1 MLAIMAMLAFLVFAV
16 MGLTCYLGCWMKK
29 VERRIKTV
37 DVQKK
42 EVVVGVVTDMDL
54 LHYVTQ
60 NEGTKLQSISE
71 NSGAS
76 TNSGHSTPEPIE

>member
-1 MLAIMAMLAFLVFAV
+1 
-16 MGLTCYLGCWMKK
+16 MKK
-29 VERRIKTV
+29 VKMFIEFSWKIYVVYTCSIIIQVNIPISVKSPN
-37 DVQKK
+37 DVQTK

-60 NEGTKLQSISE
+60 NETAKLQSISE

-76 TNSGHSTPEPIE
+76 TNSGQSTPEPIE

>member
-1 MLAIMAMLAFLVFAV
+1 MILKYNAYKLYNIIL
-16 MGLTCYLGCWMKK
+16 KD
-29 VERRIKTV
+29 IKTFITV
-37 DVQKK
+37 KSPNDVQTK

-71 NSGAS
+71 STGAS